1 MNFPITSHTLL
12 VDLCETMT
20 HMKELNLS
28 DLLGHPWGDKVL
40 RAISVSMPQ
49 LQNLN
54 IAYSE
59 VSLSALECLLP
70 TEEIPRSGCP
80 DLQVL
85 NLMGVSTTV
94 EFLKKIIIRLPKLRS
109 LKHKLMVDVLVE
121 ITDDELGMNS
131 GRCLENLYLDVPKK
145 QKDPSSQCLI
155 LENAPVFAV
164 ECNVTQID
172 IVYDIKSIV
181 STKVSLLPLKK
192 LNSISFHRVSK
203 SRDGLMSL
211 LESKGDCLEYV
222 RLTKSNESVSLY
234 DIIRTCPKLKNLMV
248 SYPMISYF
256 NTESDSAADPQNQKE
271 EQIDRCVLPCLKKIA
286 LFHVTKDMCSS
297 ETLISLLLS
306 PQLEE
311 ISLSVVQAMSNDVMF
326 KVMSSSRA
334 ALSKVKHFALTSCSA
349 ITAAPFVQWLSM
361 DKIALDDLHFRYCEM
376 EDEDVLHAAVKN
388 YPRPLNVSVRPV
400 SQTEFPR
407 YLNWAQGPC
416 VKNCHCCAYKR
427 LRQMKG
433 PNSQCWKVSKTLKAE
448 YYAGNIF

>member
-1 MNFPITSHTLL
+1 M
-12 VDLCETMT
+12 DLCETMT

-85 NLMGVSTTV
+85 NLMEVSTTV

-131 GRCLENLYLDVPKK
+131 GRCLEHLYLDVPKK
-145 QKDPSSQCLI
+145 QNDPSSECLI
-155 LENAPVFAV
+155 LQNAPVFAV
-164 ECNVTQID
+164 ECNVTRID

-181 STKVSLLPLKK
+181 STKDSLLPLKK
-192 LNSISFHRVSK
+192 LNSISFDRVSK

-222 RLTKSNESVSLY
+222 RLTKSYESVSLC
-234 DIIRTCPKLKNLMV
+234 DIIRTCPKLKHLMV
-248 SYPMISYF
+248 SYWGY
-256 NTESDSAADPQNQKE
+256 NTESDSVADHQHQKE
-271 EQIDRCVLPCLKKIA
+271 EQIDRCVLPCLRKIA
-286 LFHVTKDMCSS
+286 LFGATKDMCSS

-311 ISLSVVQAMSNDVMF
+311 ISLGSVQAMSNDVMF
-326 KVMSSSRA
+326 KVMSSSRT
-334 ALSKVKHFALTSCSA
+334 ALSKVKHFALTSCPA
-349 ITAAPFVQWLSM
+349 ITAAPFVQWLRM
-361 DKIALDDLHFRYCEM
+361 DKNALEDLHFEYCKM
-376 EDEDVLHAAVKN
+376 KDEDVLHAAVKN
-388 YPRPLNVSVRPV
+388 YPRPLNVIVRPV
-400 SQTEFPR
+400 SQIEFPR
-407 YLNWAQGPC
+407 YLNRAQGPC
-416 VKNCHCCAYKR
+416 VKTCHCCAYKR
-427 LRQMKG
+427 LRQLKG
-433 PNSQCWKVSKTLKAE
+433 PNSQCWKISKTLVAE
-448 YYAGNIF
+448 YASNDSYF